1 MTIELDVESI
11 AKIKQA
17 YQVIITE
24 QLPDDAD
31 GVQDRINLVR
41 FLESSIKPRT
51 EFKNTADF
59 RMKMSHFL
67 MKKELILTDTLKTLQ
82 RSVVAL

>member
-1 MTIELDVESI
+1 MAIELDIEMI
-11 AKIKQA
+11 TKIKQA
-17 YQVIITE
+17 YQIIITE
-24 QLPDDAD
+24 QLPDDAN
-31 GVQDRINLVR
+31 GVQERINLVR
-41 FLESSIKPRT
+41 FLEGSIRPKT

-67 MKKELILTDTLKTLQ
+67 MKKEVILTDTLKTLQ